1 MKSKFKILALSAFFT
16 IGAIS
21 ACSDD
26 DEPLPDV
33 NEEELIT
40 TLQLRFTNTADAAD
54 VRTFTAKDLDGDG
67 GAAPVVSP
75 VNLAANKTYNLEVTQ
90 LLNETS
96 SPADNILEEVKEE
109 SADHL
114 FVFKPTG
121 NLTITATDKDA
132 NNLAIGVNN
141 TAVTGAAGS
150 GNLRVILK
158 HQPGTKNGT
167 EAPGTTDADFT
178 FNMVIQ

>member
-1 MKSKFKILALSAFFT
+1 MKSKFKILAMSAFLA
-16 IGAIS
+16 IGSIS
-21 ACSDD
+21 ACSND
-26 DEPLPDV
+26 DEPLPEV

-40 TLQLRFTNTADAAD
+40 TLQLRFTNTTDAAD
-54 VRTFTAKDLDGDG
+54 VKTYTAKDLDGDG
-67 GAAPVVSP
+67 GAAPVISP
-75 VNLAANKTYNLEVTQ
+75 ITLSANKTYTLEVSQ

-96 SPADNILEEVKEE
+96 SPADNILAEVNEE

-121 NLTITATDKDA
+121 NLTVTATDKDV
-132 NNLAIGVNN
+132 NNLPIGVSN

-158 HQPGTKNGT
+158 HQPDTKNGT
-167 EAPGTTDADFT
+167 EVSGTTDADFT
-178 FNMVIQ
+178 FNMIIQ